1 MLSFIH
7 KDRLGP
13 SPGKVNRQTIDVSPG
28 MAHNRPMKASPGKQK
43 TLYRCRSCGREEP
56 KWLGRCPACG
66 EWNTLEEEKA
76 SPPNPSSPPSSGR
89 PQKHNRPVPLSRIE
103 SGPEDRFNTG
113 FSEINQVLGG
123 GLMRGSSVLL
133 GGEPGIGKSTLM
145 LQAAAA
151 LETDG
156 PILYVS
162 GEESPGQIKQRAER
176 LGLPADTIHLLC
188 ETRTEAVE
196 GEMNRLNPGLIVV
209 DSVQTLHSDDLGAV
223 PGTVNQIKYGGHE
236 LITWA
241 KEHNAAL
248 FLIAHVTK
256 GGSIAGPKVIEH
268 MVDTVLYFEQGRQ
281 ELRILRAAKNRFGS
295 VDEIGLFR
303 MEEKGL
309 TQVVDPARLFLEERE
324 REIPPG
330 IAVAPIYEGSRVLM
344 VEIQALTVPAK
355 SGVSRVSS
363 DRIDTSRVSRIAAVL
378 EKQLDLQFS
387 TQDIYVNVAGGIR
400 LSEVGTELPLAM
412 ALYSA
417 RTGLAIP
424 ADSAIAGEV
433 TLAGEV
439 RTIPHLTR
447 REKTAREMGFRR
459 FMAPKEIRTI
469 KDAVQKIFGGKK
481 TAG

>member
-1 MLSFIH
+1 MFP
-7 KDRLGP
+7 DP
-13 SPGKVNRQTIDVSPG
+13 SGTMGI
-28 MAHNRPMKASPGKQK
+28 MAASKK
-43 TLYRCRSCGREEP
+43 KKSLFRCRVCGQEES

-66 EWNTLEEEKA
+66 EWNTFEEETPDSISVK
-76 SPPNPSSPPSSGR
+76 PSSSTPGKSG
-89 PQKHNRPVPLSRIE
+89 KKNRPIPLQEIQ
-103 SGPEDRFNTG
+103 SGPENRFNTG

-123 GLMRGSSVLL
+123 GLMRGSAVLL

-151 LETDG
+151 LQSEG

-162 GEESPGQIKQRAER
+162 GEESPGQIKQRTER
-176 LGLPADTIHLLC
+176 LQLPAAPIHLLC
-188 ETRTEAVE
+188 ETRTEAIE
-196 GEMNRLNPGLIVV
+196 NERNRLEPGMIII
-209 DSVQTLHSDDLGAV
+209 DSVQTLHSDSLGAV

-241 KEHNAAL
+241 KEHGAAL

-256 GGSIAGPKVIEH
+256 GGTIAGPKVIEH

-309 TQVVDPARLFLEERE
+309 IQVTDPARLFLEERE
-324 REIPPG
+324 GDIPAG

-363 DRIDTSRVSRIAAVL
+363 DRIDASRVSRIAAVL
-378 EKQLDLQFS
+378 EKHMNLQFS
-387 TQDIYVNVAGGIR
+387 SQDLYVNVAGGIR

-417 RTGLAIP
+417 RTGLTVP
-424 ADSAIAGEV
+424 ANTAIAGEV

-439 RTIPHLTR
+439 RTISHLAR
-447 REKTAREMGFRR
+447 RKKTAREMGFPR
-459 FMAPKEIRTI
+459 FIAPREIRSVGE
-469 KDAVQKIFGGKK
+469 AVQSIFGTK
-481 TAG
+481 